1 MMMRRMRARAAR
13 KALKAAQLPPSDDY
27 SYSMRFRHHHNNK
40 SAKGTEAQLR
50 ARAEKAER
58 LRGLH
63 AEYAA
68 RVHAQALVIREAAAA
83 LMRFENEIADR
94 KDELLDGESASGFE
108 PVGFEPYGDLEEQK
122 ETLDWPVCPGFADV
136 HETMEEL
143 VKHCARVL
151 SATTTQAVQEE
162 KEKEEARVEATAGA
176 P

>member
-13 KALKAAQLPPSDDY
+13 KAIKAALLPPSDY
-27 SYSMRFRHHHNNK
+27 YYSMRFRHHHNNK

-151 SATTTQAVQEE
+151 SATTQAVQE
-162 KEKEEARVEATAGA
+162 AVQREATAGA

>member
-13 KALKAAQLPPSDDY
+13 KAIKAAQLPPSDY
-27 SYSMRFRHHHNNK
+27 YYYSMRFRHHHNNK

-151 SATTTQAVQEE
+151 SATTPPVQEAVQE
-162 KEKEEARVEATAGA
+162 AVQREATAGA

>member
-1 MMMRRMRARAAR
+1 MAMMMRRMRARAAR
-13 KALKAAQLPPSDDY
+13 KAIKAAQLPPSDY
-27 SYSMRFRHHHNNK
+27 YYYSMRFRHHHNNK

-151 SATTTQAVQEE
+151 SATTTQAVQE
-162 KEKEEARVEATAGA
+162 AVQREATAGA